1 MVQAFNAGRYLVFV
15 VFFLAFA
22 AGMGTRV
29 LLVGR
34 RSRQDRVLALLLL
47 AVVAE
52 LGATTFQHP
61 YTAPGTQPLAVN
73 PLVYDLPR
81 RTARADFGAV
91 KNSS

>member
-47 AVVAE
+47 AWWPSWALPPSSIPIPRPGLSRWRSIPWSTTSRAGPLE
-52 LGATTFQHP
+52 RILG
-61 YTAPGTQPLAVN
+61 L
-73 PLVYDLPR
+73 
-81 RTARADFGAV
+81 
-91 KNSS
+91 